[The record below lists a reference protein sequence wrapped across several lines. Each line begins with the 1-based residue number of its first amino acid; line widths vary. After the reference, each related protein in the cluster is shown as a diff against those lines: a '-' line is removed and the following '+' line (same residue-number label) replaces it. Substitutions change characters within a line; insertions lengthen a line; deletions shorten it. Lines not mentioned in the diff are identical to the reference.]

1 MCIADVSVVAM
12 SIADMFIFDTSKK
25 KEAKKPPVV

>member
-12 SIADMFIFDTSKK
+12 SIADTFIVDISKK
-25 KEAKKPPVV
+25 KGTQKTAS